1 MMKIVYKIS
10 LFVFV
15 ILCSGTLLAQ
25 KTQLKKAERA
35 YDEYAYIDAQEIYL
49 KVVADGYRSAEILKK
64 LGNTY
69 YFNADYSKAAKWYT
83 ELINDFPD
91 ETEPEYYFRA
101 AQSLKSQGDYKTAD
115 EYMDKFTEVG
125 GLTQVIQNYQDNKD
139 YLSDIQSKTDKYNVE
154 SVQINTANSDFGP
167 SFYMTDK
174 IVFASAMDTV
184 VDGKLRLHEWNN
196 QPFLNLYIA
205 DKNEDGKLSN
215 MVKLSGDISSKFH
228 ESSPSFSSD
237 GTTVYFTRN
246 NFIDGKKGKDK
257 DKNIRL
263 KVYKATKVSENTWV
277 NIEELPFNSDSY
289 SVAHPALSPDGKKLY
304 FSSDMPGT
312 RGQSDL
318 WYVDILDDTNYGD
331 PVNLGIHINTEARE
345 NFPYIS
351 SNNVLY
357 FATDGRAGLGGL
369 DIFYTQLDDMGMPTQ
384 ISTLGSPINSSK
396 DDFGFIIDEE
406 SNIGFLSS
414 NRDGSAGSVGDDIY
428 RLIRIC
434 EITVTGLVTDIDT
447 GELLPGALVTVLDED
462 NNEIT
467 NMTVG
472 STAKYSFNLECDKQ
486 YTIIGTKEAYEPAEK
501 IINTPKESSVIDL
514 PLELKSSDE
523 CPPEDLGC
531 RLSLQPIYFDF
542 DRYNIRPDAAIEL
555 AKILAAMREYPQL
568 IIHIESHTD
577 SRGSHAYNELLS
589 ERRAQST
596 MEWLVEKG
604 VSRERLSARGY
615 GESRL
620 INECSDGVE
629 CTDEQHQLN
638 RRSMFIIQN

>member
-10 LFVFV
+10 LLVFV
-15 ILCSGTLLAQ
+15 ILCSGTILAQ
-25 KTQLKKAERA
+25 KTQLKKAEKA

-69 YFNADYSKAAKWYT
+69 YFNADYKNAAKWYS

-139 YLSDIQSKTDKYNVE
+139 YLSKIQSKTDKYIVE

-167 SFYMTDK
+167 SFYMDDK

-184 VDGKLRLHEWNN
+184 VDGKLRLHDWNN

-205 DKNEDGKLSN
+205 DKNEDGELSN
-215 MVKLSGDISSKFH
+215 MEKLSGDISTKFH
-228 ESSPSFSSD
+228 ESSPTFTDD
-237 GTTVYFTRN
+237 GNTVYFTRN

-263 KVYKATKVSENTWV
+263 KVYKATKVSENTWINV
-277 NIEELPFNSDSY
+277 EELPFNSDSY
-289 SVAHPALSPDGKKLY
+289 SVAHPALSPDGKRLY

-312 RGQSDL
+312 IGQSDI
-318 WYVDILDDTNYGD
+318 WYVDILDDTNFGE
-331 PVNLGIHINTEARE
+331 PVNLGVQINTEARE
-345 NFPYIS
+345 NFPFVS

-369 DIFYTQLDDMGMPTQ
+369 DIFYTQLDDMGMPTE
-384 ISTLGSPINSSK
+384 IFSLGTPINSSK

-406 SNIGFLSS
+406 TNIGFLSS
-414 NRDGSAGSVGDDIY
+414 NRDGAAGSVGDDIY
-428 RLIRIC
+428 RLQRIC
-434 EITVTGLVTDIDT
+434 EIAVSGLVTDIDT

-472 STAKYSFNLECDKQ
+472 SNAKYSFNLECDKQ
-486 YTIIGTKEAYEPAEK
+486 YTIIGTKEAYEPTEK
-501 IINTPKESSVIDL
+501 IINTPKESSIIDL
-514 PLELKSSDE
+514 PLELKASDE
-523 CPPEDLGC
+523 CPPDDLGC

-555 AKILAAMREYPQL
+555 AKILAAMREYPEL

-596 MEWLVEKG
+596 LEWLVEKG
-604 VSRERLSARGY
+604 ISRERLSARGY

-620 INECSDGVE
+620 INECSDGVD
-629 CTDEQHQLN
+629 CTEEQHQLN